1 MQDIDENLN
10 KTINNQTNNK
20 RAGISNTKYQ
30 NQVAWRRNKVKEL
43 LARGYTQYEIS
54 RELHMSQPT
63 ISRDIH
69 YLEKGFARS
78 TKNYGQRLF
87 SNFESTMMGYDE
99 IIKKLWSIIDSKRTD
114 DKERIKA
121 ITLIAQYYRQRMEL
135 IRSEPELILN
145 KNRMKELQI
154 FNT

>member
-1 MQDIDENLN
+1 LQDIDENLN
-10 KTINNQTNNK
+10 KTINNNQTNNK

-69 YLEKGFARS
+69 YLEKH
-78 TKNYGQRLF
+78 LL
-87 SNFESTMMGYDE
+87 
-99 IIKKLWSIIDSKRTD
+99 KKLEAYQEAS
-114 DKERIKA
+114 
-121 ITLIAQYYRQRMEL
+121 
-135 IRSEPELILN
+135 
-145 KNRMKELQI
+145 
-154 FNT
+154 